1 MGDGFPAELRAR
13 TCGKDYQLAMVV
25 VEALELV
32 EVERE
37 AVELVEAWRKKKKE
51 NEGRGFE
58 KVGVLGTER
67 QESK

>member
-1 MGDGFPAELRAR
+1 MGDGFPAELCAG

-37 AVELVEAWRKKKKE
+37 VVELVEARRKKKKK

-58 KVGVLGTER
+58 KLGVLGTER